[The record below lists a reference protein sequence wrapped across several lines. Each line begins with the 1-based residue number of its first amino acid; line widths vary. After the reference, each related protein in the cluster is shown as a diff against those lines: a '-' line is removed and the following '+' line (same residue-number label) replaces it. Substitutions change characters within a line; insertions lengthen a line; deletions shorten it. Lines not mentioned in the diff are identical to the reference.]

1 VTLVF
6 ANILQPL
13 VDAADWL
20 LKSLHND
27 VGLSWGASIIGL
39 TVIVRLAILPLTI
52 KQIKSMNTL
61 RALQPQMKEIQEK
74 YKGDRQAMN
83 QAMMKFYQENKVN
96 PFASCLP
103 LLLQLP
109 IFMSLFYLLRSS
121 EFKTEAA
128 GQGFLFISDL
138 TAKAHGPELVVLM
151 VLFIGSQIAS
161 TMVMSVSVDKNQQR
175 IMLLL
180 PLFFAVL
187 IPNFPAG
194 LILYWITTN
203 FWTLGQQLVVRRMWP
218 PPQLAPATVSASVR
232 SNGAKGDGAK
242 SDEKVPV
249 GVGAGSGKRPPPPPR
264 KKKRRRR

>member
-1 VTLVF
+1 
-6 ANILQPL
+6 
-13 VDAADWL
+13 
-20 LKSLHND
+20 
-27 VGLSWGASIIGL
+27 
-39 TVIVRLAILPLTI
+39 
-52 KQIKSMNTL
+52 
-61 RALQPQMKEIQEK
+61 
-74 YKGDRQAMN
+74 
-83 QAMMKFYQENKVN
+83 
-96 PFASCLP
+96 
-103 LLLQLP
+103 
-109 IFMSLFYLLRSS
+109 
-121 EFKTEAA
+121 
-128 GQGFLFISDL
+128 
-138 TAKAHGPELVVLM
+138 M